1 VNPIRA
7 KRERLLASL
16 SAEERN
22 ALEAFAGERS
32 KLASGSV
39 FTVAELVDLALAVK
53 YVAAVDGLSRPESN
67 GLALSIQSHGLPE
80 PFRTFVLE
88 ADLDSVQADHIGEL
102 FTHDPAK
109 ARYVL
114 YGAIQIAQ
122 YDGFSAAERE
132 LALTI
137 ADRLGLPRPL
147 VDLYAA
153 ETRLALMAFERRDS
167 ALLAAVRELRKAVLA
182 AT

>member
-1 VNPIRA
+1 MNPIRA

-16 SAEERN
+16 SVDERE

-32 KLASGSV
+32 RLVSGSA

-53 YVAAVDGLSRPESN
+53 YVAAVDGLSKPESK

-80 PFRTFVLE
+80 PFRTFILD
-88 ADLDSVQADHIGEL
+88 ADLDGVDAGHIAEL
-102 FTHDPAK
+102 FSHDPAK

-122 YDGFSAAERE
+122 YDGFSGPERE

-137 ADRLGLPRPL
+137 ADRLELPRSL

-153 ETRLALMAFERRDS
+153 ETRLALMAFERRDND
-167 ALLAAVRELRKAVLA
+167 LLAAVRALRKAILTA
-182 AT
+182 N